1 MNNYRF
7 DGIQALRFLAA
18 IMVVFT
24 HSIFYASERLGQ
36 GVFSWGVGAKGVDI
50 FFVIS
55 GFVMVISSRF
65 LVSSKDGWKEFI
77 QKRLVRIVP
86 LYWAATTFKLVVIL
100 LISSLVLHAKLDW
113 WIIAKS
119 YFFIPSHNLD
129 GEIKP
134 FLGVGWTLVFEMF
147 FYLVFSISL
156 FLRKNIYLFVG
167 IVLLIFSM
175 LSLFRGVNYS
185 PWWFLMDP
193 IILEFYAGMIIGYF
207 TLKDKLVPKTL
218 SLITLAVSLAYLFY
232 SPNALGLPRILE
244 SGVPSAM
251 LVWSII
257 SLEIYLQGKIPRS
270 IMFYGAA
277 SYALYLFHPVVA
289 PLAPEVLKKLSIGI
303 FPVSVLLSVI
313 IAMTAAAVVHRWVE
327 LPATQL
333 LRNRIR
339 DRIHTKKHI
348 TNRSTRTDPAAYSD
362 PS

>member
-1 MNNYRF
+1 MNNCRF

-36 GVFSWGVGAKGVDI
+36 GEFSWGTGAKGVDI

-65 LVSSKDGWKEFI
+65 LVFSEDGWKIFL
-77 QKRLVRIVP
+77 QKRLIRIVP

-113 WIIAKS
+113 WVIAKS
-119 YFFIPSHNLD
+119 YLFVPSHNLD

-156 FLRKNIYLFVG
+156 LLRKNIYLFVG

-175 LSLFRGVNYS
+175 LSLFRGDNFS

-207 TLKDKLVPKTL
+207 TLKNKFIPKIPSIIVSTISLV
-218 SLITLAVSLAYLFY
+218 YLFV
-232 SPNALGLPRILE
+232 SPNVLSLPRILE
-244 SGVPSAM
+244 HGFPSAM
-251 LVWSII
+251 LVWSIV
-257 SLEIYLQGKIPRS
+257 SLEVYLQGKIPRS
-270 IMFYGAA
+270 LIFFGAA
-277 SYALYLFHPVVA
+277 SYALYLFHPLVA
-289 PLAPEVLKKLSIGI
+289 PLAPVVLKKLSIGV
-303 FPVSVLLSVI
+303 FPISVLLSVT
-313 IAMTAAAVVHRWVE
+313 IAMTVAALVHRWLE
-327 LPATQL
+327 LPSTQF
-333 LRNRIR
+333 LRNRMR
-339 DRIHTKKHI
+339 D
-348 TNRSTRTDPAAYSD
+348 
-362 PS
+362 